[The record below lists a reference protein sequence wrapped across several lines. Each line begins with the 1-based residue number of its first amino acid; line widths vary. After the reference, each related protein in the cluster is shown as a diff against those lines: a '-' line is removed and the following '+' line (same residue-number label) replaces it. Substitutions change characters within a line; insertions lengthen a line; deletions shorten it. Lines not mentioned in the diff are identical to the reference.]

1 MGPDE
6 EGSDILDA
14 VRALLDVNL
23 GVRDGESVLVV
34 TDELVAGEDADRP
47 AVLVEDI
54 AARRKLAQ
62 EVARCAEVVLGPDR
76 VSFLAYPAPRSH
88 GAEPP
93 AEATRAM
100 SAADTVIAITTFS
113 ITHTRGREE
122 ACAKGTRVASMP
134 RFERGMFE
142 PGGAMSADYR
152 AIGERSE
159 HLAATL
165 EGAKEVRI
173 TAPAGT
179 DLVMGVEGRQ
189 FLLDTGCITA
199 PGEIGNLPG
208 GEVYCAPV
216 EGTARGR
223 LVIPVGW
230 HECLEAPLTL
240 VIADGLVQEVD
251 GIGRAVDEI
260 RSLLGVGSV
269 CLDPAEAAAR
279 RNIAELG
286 IGTNPNAHRPD
297 NVLES
302 EKILGTVH
310 VAFGDNSHFGGSVE
324 ADVHQDLVV
333 PEPTITV
340 DGRIIM
346 EQGRLLLEG

>member
-1 MGPDE
+1 MGSDE
-6 EGSDILDA
+6 EESDILDA

-23 GVRDGESVLVV
+23 GVREGESVLVV
-34 TDELVAGEDADRP
+34 TDELVPGVGADRS
-47 AVLVEDI
+47 AELVRDI
-54 AARRKLAQ
+54 AARRELAK
-62 EVARCAEVVLGPDR
+62 EVARCAKVVLGPGR

-88 GAEPP
+88 GSEPS
-93 AEATRAM
+93 AEAVRAM
-100 SAADTVIAITTFS
+100 AAADVVIAITTFS

-122 ACAKGTRVASMP
+122 ACDAGTRVASMP

-152 AIGERSE
+152 AVGERSE
-159 HLAATL
+159 RLAEAL
-165 EGAKEVRI
+165 ESAKEIRI

-179 DLVMGVEGRQ
+179 DLVMSVEGRE
-189 FLLDTGCITA
+189 FLLDTGSITA
-199 PGEIGNLPG
+199 PGEMGNLPG
-208 GEVYCAPV
+208 GEVFCAPV

-230 HECLEAPLTL
+230 HEGLDGPLTL
-240 VIADGLVQEVD
+240 VIADGLVKEVD
-251 GIGRAVDEI
+251 GTGHAVDEI

-269 CLDPAEAAAR
+269 CLDPAKAAAR

-324 ADVHQDLVV
+324 ADLHQDLVI
-333 PEPTITV
+333 PEPTIDV

-346 EQGRLLLEG
+346 EQGRLQLER

>member
-1 MGPDE
+1 
-6 EGSDILDA
+6 
-14 VRALLDVNL
+14 
-23 GVRDGESVLVV
+23 
-34 TDELVAGEDADRP
+34 
-47 AVLVEDI
+47 
-54 AARRKLAQ
+54 
-62 EVARCAEVVLGPDR
+62 
-76 VSFLAYPAPRSH
+76 PRSH
-88 GAEPP
+88 GAEPST
-93 AEATRAM
+93 EAVRAM
-100 SAADTVIAITTFS
+100 AAADVVIAITTFS

-122 ACAKGTRVASMP
+122 ACDAGTRVASMP
-134 RFERGMFE
+134 SFERGMFE

-152 AIGERSE
+152 KVGERSE
-159 HLAATL
+159 RLAAAL

-179 DLVMGVEGRQ
+179 DLVMGVTGRE
-189 FLLDTGCITA
+189 FLLDTGSITA
-199 PGEIGNLPG
+199 PGEMGNLPG
-208 GEVYCAPV
+208 GEVFCAPV

-230 HECLEAPLTL
+230 YDGLEGPLTL
-240 VIADGLVQEVD
+240 VIANGLVQEVD
-251 GIGRAVDEI
+251 GSGRAVDDI
-260 RSLLGVGSV
+260 RSLLGIGSV
-269 CLDPAEAAAR
+269 CLDPLEADAR

-324 ADVHQDLVV
+324 SDVHQDLVV
-333 PEPTITV
+333 PEPTIDV

-346 EQGRLLLEG
+346 EQGKLLLER